1 MLFRSTDPAAPA
13 FQAYALLNLDDDAGA
28 LTVSQRAVSLD
39 ARYADGFLP
48 YGISLLATGDKAG
61 GVKMLRRGLVLLE
74 DADRASSLISEHLD
88 PTDP

>member
-1 MLFRSTDPAAPA
+1 MSSTTISAAPA

-28 LTVSQRAVSLD
+28 LAASQRAVSLD
-39 ARYADGFLP
+39 TRYADGFLP
-48 YGISLLATGDKAG
+48 YGISLLASGDKAG

-74 DADRASSLISEHLD
+74 DPDRAASLIAEHLD